1 MEFIVIPLIAF
12 FTSLISGMLGLGGS
26 VLLIPAY
33 LYLPP
38 LLGLHRM
45 DVKSISGMT
54 SVQVF
59 AASVFGML
67 LHRKRGAVNNSLVYT
82 MGIPI
87 TLTSFLGAAL
97 SGAFRPG
104 VIITVF
110 AVMTIIGALLML
122 IQKPAEGEMS
132 SERLEF
138 SRTLAVVISV
148 LVGFFGGVAGAPGA
162 FIISPLMMVLLKI
175 PTRITIGS
183 TLGIVI
189 LSAFSASLGKLITG
203 QVPLVLTLSAVLA
216 SVPGVYIG
224 TYVSHL
230 LKSRTLRLILALLI
244 GAVGL
249 QMGYSIIL
257 K

>member
-1 MEFIVIPLIAF
+1 MEFIVVALIAF

-38 LLGLHRM
+38 LLGIHRL

-54 SVQVF
+54 SLQVL
-59 AASVFGML
+59 AASSLGML
-67 LHRKRGAVNNSLVYT
+67 MHKKRGTVNNTLIWT

-87 TLTSFLGAAL
+87 AITSFLGAAL
-97 SGAFRPG
+97 SGMIRPEI
-104 VIITVF
+104 IITVF
-110 AVMTIIGALLML
+110 AVMTIAGALLML
-122 IQKPAEGEMS
+122 LQKPADEMS
-132 SERLEF
+132 SPGLEF
-138 SRTLAVVISV
+138 SRTAAVLIAVF
-148 LVGFFGGVAGAPGA
+148 VGFFGGMVGAPGA
-162 FIISPLMMVLLKI
+162 FLLSPLMMVLLKI

-183 TLGIVI
+183 TLGIVL
-189 LSAFSASLGKLITG
+189 LSAFSASLGKLLTG
-203 QVPLVLTLSAVLA
+203 QVPLLLTLSAVLA
-216 SVPGVYIG
+216 SLPGVYMGSYI
-224 TYVSHL
+224 SHL
-230 LKSRTLRLILALLI
+230 LKSRTLRLILAVLI